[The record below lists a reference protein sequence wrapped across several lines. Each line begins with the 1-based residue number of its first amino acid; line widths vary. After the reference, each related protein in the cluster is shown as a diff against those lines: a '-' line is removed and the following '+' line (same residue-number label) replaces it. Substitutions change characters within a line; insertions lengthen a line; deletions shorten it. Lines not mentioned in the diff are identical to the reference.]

1 MASMQDLELLKAA
14 IAVAV
19 ADGKVMRSE
28 MGVLRGL
35 ANRCGVGQ
43 TSFDAMLEVAAT
55 DKSLAD
61 NVVLRSGDSARKAL
75 QLLVAQARIDG
86 EISPEERE
94 VLVTVAGACG
104 LTGPV
109 FQEVYEAGIK
119 QADRIRASRKV
130 EQPDDPG

>member
-19 ADGKVMRSE
+19 ADGKVTRSE
-28 MGVLRGL
+28 MGVLKGL
-35 ANRCGVGQ
+35 ALKCGVGQ
-43 TSFDAMLEVAAT
+43 TSFDAMIEVAGT

-61 NVVLRSGDSARKAL
+61 NIVLRSDESARKAL

-86 EISPEERE
+86 EISPQERE
-94 VLVTVAGACG
+94 VLVTIAGSCG
-104 LTGPV
+104 LTGPA

-119 QADRIRASRKV
+119 QADRIRASRKA
-130 EQPDDPG
+130 E